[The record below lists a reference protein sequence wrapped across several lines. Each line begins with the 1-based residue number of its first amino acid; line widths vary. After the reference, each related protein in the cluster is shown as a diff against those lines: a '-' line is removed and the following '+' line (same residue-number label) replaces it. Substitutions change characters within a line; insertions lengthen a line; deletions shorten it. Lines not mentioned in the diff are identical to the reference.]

1 MSLSDLRTAIE
12 AAISRDES
20 LESISSI
27 LKRYKEKGI
36 DQPSVI
42 DLLESMRTDADEKDE
57 DRVLEILDIV
67 TGFCG
72 SKYTVW

>member
-36 DQPSVI
+36 DQPSAI

-57 DRVLEILDIV
+57 DRILEILDIV